1 VDPSQP
7 QLLIDSD
14 AFCKL
19 AAANLLDDALALLGL
34 TKAQCARLPSLPHM
48 LRRGHL
54 RKTLGDAVA
63 NALDPIAQSVTAMD
77 EPSEAWLEP
86 LVANPAIDVGEAQIY
101 ALAAEHESLV
111 LTGDKRSVVEV
122 SKLPQFRQ
130 RLDGRVV
137 TLEAVLL
144 GLAGTMTEADLRSG
158 GSLLARYDSMARAV
172 FSSPESSLKEGLE
185 SYLGDLQR
193 KAGPMA
199 LWRPGNGGREQ

>member
-1 VDPSQP
+1 VNPSRP

-34 TKAQCARLPSLPHM
+34 TSAQCARLPSLPHM
-48 LRRGHL
+48 LRRGRL
-54 RKTLGDAVA
+54 RKTLGDTVA
-63 NALDPIAQSVTAMD
+63 NALDPIAQSITAMD

-86 LVANPAIDVGEAQIY
+86 LVENPAIDVGEAQIY
-101 ALAAEHESLV
+101 ALAAEHELLA
-111 LTGDKRSVVEV
+111 LTGDRRSVVEV
-122 SKLPQFRQ
+122 SKVPQVRQ

-144 GLAGTMTEADLRSG
+144 GLAGTMAEADLRSG
-158 GSLLARYDSMARAV
+158 GSLLAQYDSMARAV
-172 FSSPESSLKEGLE
+172 FKSPRSSLKEGLE

-193 KAGPMA
+193 EAGSMA